1 MKSLADAIID
11 RRVPAV
17 FVETSVPD
25 RAVAALIESAAVRG
39 LALRVGGSLYSDAMG
54 DAGTPQARWEGM
66 MLHNA
71 RTIVEALGGDTSS
84 LGGNSSKP
92 SGGTP

>member
-1 MKSLADAIID
+1 MGSEMCIRD
-11 RRVPAV
+11 RVPAV

-25 RAVAALIESAAVRG
+25 RAVAALIESAALRG
-39 LALRVGGSLYSDAMG
+39 NALRIGGSLYSDAMG
-54 DAGTPQARWEGM
+54 DAGTPQARWDGM

-84 LGGNSSKP
+84 LGGTSSRP